1 MGSPAPAGQ
10 PRPRRVQLTERD
22 ALLLE
27 FLAEHRFARPSHA
40 ARLLQVSARTATA
53 RLNRLEQAGYLERDR
68 PYGGQPD
75 HYQITRQGL
84 AAIASD
90 FGPPRADLS
99 AYEHDIGLAW
109 VWLAA
114 RSGAFGP
121 LRELISERRLRSHDA
136 RARNRESPAAPVE
149 RLGVRIPGEGRG
161 GGERL
166 HYPDLL
172 LETATGHRVAIE
184 LELSDK
190 GRKGLEKVISAY
202 AGDRRIDAVLYLV
215 DDDRI
220 FRNVQASARKFGL
233 ENLVHVQRV
242 RFTEPAGFPRRA
254 QAAARSRE
262 RRAGTPSRAPAAE
275 RRSYRTRGEVSR

>member
-1 MGSPAPAGQ
+1 MASPPPAG
-10 PRPRRVQLTERD
+10 RRRVQLTQRD

-40 ARLLQVSARTATA
+40 ARLLEVVARTATE
-53 RLNRLEQAGYLERDR
+53 RLSRLEQAGYLTRDR
-68 PYGGQPD
+68 PYRGQAE

-84 AAIASD
+84 AAIGSRLR
-90 FGPPRADLS
+90 PPRADLS
-99 AYEHDIGLAW
+99 AYAHDMGLVW

-121 LRELISERRLRSHDA
+121 LGELISERQLRSHDA
-136 RARNRESPAAPVE
+136 RARAGESPAAPVE
-149 RLGVRIPGEGRG
+149 RLGVRIPGEGNR

-172 LETATGHRVAIE
+172 LRTAGGRRVAVE

-190 GRKGLEKVISAY
+190 GRKRLDKVIRAY

-215 DDDRI
+215 DDERI
-220 FRNVQASARKFGL
+220 FRNVQASARKFGV
-233 ENLVHVQRV
+233 EDLVHVQRV
-242 RFTEPAGFPRRA
+242 RFTEPAGFPGRA
-254 QAAARSRE
+254 R
-262 RRAGTPSRAPAAE
+262 AAE
-275 RRSYRTRGEVSR
+275 RGGGRTAEASDRARSASRSPTEVSL